1 MRPHMPAE
9 ARTDTGGTSPLWAR
23 SSLLAIGLIG
33 SFALALMLT
42 IFFQGRTHILQATRP
57 WLASLGVLGLIFAG
71 WHLSFFLRLLRRK
84 GGIPG
89 GAFRPLVVWLGGLA
103 LIGIGMSGAVYL
115 SDDFNH
121 SFTVD
126 PEFRGVFAVLVV
138 AILYA
143 TTQLERGILASG
155 DGQFSLA
162 ALVEAAGEKWELA
175 TVAAV
180 TAIGVLL
187 ANSYVTVIGDDYAR
201 YWTIAD
207 SIMSGH
213 GYPASEVSNV
223 YQAGGM
229 ASYLVDLPGLPLLMV
244 LSFSLLGHNALAAM
258 APALA
263 ASSLFAVAA
272 YLAYRETT
280 GRLTLSYA
288 GAVALAM
295 FPLLTFYVI
304 RSGEPDGMFLTLLM
318 ALAFLGARADNHPQ
332 SIWGW
337 AAFGAVAG
345 YTALTRPE
353 GIMYAGVAFFTL
365 LFRHWSNKRYW
376 LGASIAGAMAGAFS
390 LVMITT
396 FGLLWPASFAGTVAP
411 QNITQNLKGFAGTAF
426 PKYAEA
432 LGLPE
437 PLLALL
443 GIAMLLLYLVGS
455 WQLARRKP
463 QLLFLALLPIL
474 NLVAFLM
481 VSPNLT
487 RPQQPYDFFRRAGYL
502 MPYFALVATYGLGF
516 IVRAVY
522 TNVRRKLVFFVM
534 MALCLVVVG
543 YEAKLLSRPEA
554 VYEGGTQILTSGLY
568 LLTTDMVANPIDIP
582 VMPFEWDGKAMVV
595 SPSFDYLAFRTRLN
609 AHFAP
614 MDLHGYIWAMG
625 YTSSAVAIFLVGLFY
640 AAAGTAVHLY
650 ARTPRGRLKD

>member
-1 MRPHMPAE
+1 MPAE
-9 ARTDTGGTSPLWAR
+9 SPIDNRGTSSLWAR
-23 SSLLAIGLIG
+23 ISLLAIGLIS

-57 WLASLGVLGLIFAG
+57 WLASLGVLGLVFAG
-71 WHLSFFLRLLRRK
+71 WHLGFSLRSLRWK
-84 GGIPG
+84 EGIPG
-89 GAFRPLVVWLGGLA
+89 GALGPLVVWLGGLA

-121 SFTVD
+121 TFTVD
-126 PEFRGVFAVLVV
+126 TEFRGVFMVIVV
-138 AILYA
+138 AVLYA

-155 DGQFSLA
+155 AGHFSLS

-207 SIMSGH
+207 SIMTGH
-213 GYPASEVSNV
+213 GYPASEVSSV
-223 YQAGGM
+223 YQSGGM
-229 ASYLVDLPGLPLLMV
+229 ASYLVDLPSLPLLMV
-244 LSFSLLGHNALAAM
+244 LSFSVLGHNALGAM

-263 ASSLFAVAA
+263 ASSLFAIAA

-280 GRLTLSYA
+280 GQLTLSLA
-288 GAVALAM
+288 GAVVLAM

-304 RSGEPDGMFLTLLM
+304 RSAEPDGMFITLLM
-318 ALAFLGARADNHPQ
+318 ALAFLGARADNHPRA
-332 SIWGW
+332 SWGW

-345 YTALTRPE
+345 FTALTRPE
-353 GIMYAGVAFFTL
+353 GIMYAGVAFLTL
-365 LFRHWSNKRYW
+365 PFQHWSNRLYW
-376 LGASIAGAMAGAFS
+376 LAACIAGVMIGAFS

-396 FGLLWPASFAGTVAP
+396 FGLLWPTSFAGTMAL
-411 QNITQNLKGFAGTAF
+411 QNIIQNLKGFAGTAF

-432 LGLPE
+432 LGMPE
-437 PLLALL
+437 PLLAML
-443 GIAMLLLYLVGS
+443 GITMLLLYLVGS

-463 QLLFLALLPIL
+463 QLLFLSLLPIL
-474 NLVAFLM
+474 NLVVFLM

-502 MPYFALVATYGLGF
+502 MPYFALVATYALGF
-516 IVRAVY
+516 ILRAAY
-522 TNVRRKLVFFVM
+522 TNGRRKLVFFM
-534 MALCLVVVG
+534 LIALCLVVVG

-568 LLTTDMVANPIDIP
+568 LLTTDMVAHPIDIP
-582 VMPFEWDGKAMVV
+582 VMPFEWDGKATVV
-595 SPSFDYLAFRTRLN
+595 SPSFDYMAFRTRLN

-625 YTSSAVAIFLVGLFY
+625 YTSAAVAIFLVGLFY
-640 AAAGTAVHLY
+640 ATAGTAVHLLT
-650 ARTPRGRLKD
+650 RKSGRRLED